1 MVDRLILW
9 HMRQPS
15 LEAIMPESPRT
26 AKSDWRAVLGLC
38 AHYWLQDKA
47 RLALSLFLILLMV
60 GADII
65 MPVAAG
71 LLVDSIVGTI
81 REGSNDYTAA
91 YRALGLFAAA
101 SLAFY
106 LLAFI
111 RGRVTHSFDA
121 PNMARVIND
130 AFWKVQRFSAD
141 WHANTFAGA
150 TVRKVTRGKW
160 AYETITNIILKHFF
174 QLGLTVIG
182 LTLVLWGRFALL
194 GVMFLVSALVY
205 IAISVAISGTYVR
218 RAHIRAAA
226 ADSAIG
232 AAIADAISNNPAV
245 KAFGAETREDARF
258 AEVTARWRDL
268 AKAGWNR
275 GHDLWLIQQIIWGCL
290 QVGILFAII
299 ALAGSGRAT
308 PGDAAF
314 ILTATFRLRGFMGQV
329 GDHIRQLQRASSEF
343 ADVVDFSQLPLQ
355 VADAPD
361 ARPLAQEGGEIVFDR
376 VTFSYEG
383 AAQPIYK
390 DFSLTIRP
398 GERIGLVGPSGSGK
412 STFVKLIQRL
422 YDTDAGEIRIDG
434 QPTKRVKQDSLR
446 RAVALVPQDP
456 ALFHRSLAENI
467 AYARPGATMEEI
479 ANAARRARADDF
491 IARLPE
497 GFGTLVGERGV
508 KLSGGERQRV
518 AIARAFLADA
528 PIVIFDEATSSLD
541 TITEKRIQQAMDE
554 LMVGRTTLIVAHRLS
569 TIRDVDRILVFDR
582 GRIVEEGNHDA
593 LIDTPNGRYR
603 ALYEMQSDRSDR
615 LPAGSA
621 A

>member
-1 MVDRLILW
+1 
-9 HMRQPS
+9 
-15 LEAIMPESPRT
+15 MPESPRT

-38 AHYWLQDKA
+38 AYYWWQDKP
-47 RLALSLFLILLMV
+47 RLLLSLSLIVLMV
-60 GADII
+60 GADIM

-71 LLVDSIVGTI
+71 LLVDSIVGAI
-81 REGSNDYTAA
+81 RDGSDDYSAA
-91 YRALGLFAAA
+91 YSALGLFAAA

-106 LLAFI
+106 VLAFV

-130 AFWKVQRFSAD
+130 AFWKVQRFSSD

-182 LTLVLWGRFALL
+182 LTIVLWSRFPLL
-194 GVMFLVSALVY
+194 GVMFLVSSLIY
-205 IAISVAISGTYVR
+205 ISVSVAISGTYVR
-218 RAHIRAAA
+218 RANIRAAA
-226 ADSAIG
+226 SDSAIG

-258 AEVTARWRDL
+258 EEVTNRWMNH
-268 AKAGWNR
+268 AKASWNR
-275 GHDLWLIQQIIWGCL
+275 GHDLWLAQQVIWGCL
-290 QVGILFAII
+290 QVAILFAII
-299 ALAGSGRAT
+299 WLAESGRAT

-343 ADVVDFSQLPLQ
+343 ADLVDFSKLPLQ
-355 VADAPD
+355 VPDAPD
-361 ARPLAQEGGEIVFDR
+361 ALPLAQKGGEVVFDH
-376 VTFSYEG
+376 VTFGYDG
-383 AAQPIYK
+383 ATDPIYR

-422 YDTDAGEIRIDG
+422 YDTDEGEIRIDG
-434 QPTKRVKQDSLR
+434 QPTKLVQQDSLR

-467 AYARPGATMEEI
+467 AYARPDVTLEEI
-479 ANAARRARADDF
+479 AHAAKRARADDF
-491 IARLPE
+491 IERLPE
-497 GFGTLVGERGV
+497 GFDTLVGERGV

-541 TITEKRIQQAMDE
+541 TITEKRIQQAKEE
-554 LMVGRTTLIVAHRLS
+554 LMDGRTTLIVAHRLS
-569 TIRDVDRILVFDR
+569 TVRDVDRILVFDR
-582 GRIVEEGNHDA
+582 GRIVEEGSHDT
-593 LIDTPNGRYR
+593 LIAKPNGRYR
-603 ALYEMQSDRSDR
+603 ALYDMQSDRAER
-615 LPAGSA
+615 LPAGTA